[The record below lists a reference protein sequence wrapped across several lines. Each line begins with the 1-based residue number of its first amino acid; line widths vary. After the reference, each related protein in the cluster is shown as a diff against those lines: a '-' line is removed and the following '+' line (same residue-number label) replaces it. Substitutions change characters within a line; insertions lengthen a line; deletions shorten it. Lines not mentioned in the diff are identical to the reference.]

1 MASNRNSINNF
12 LTSRDGVAATEF
24 ALILGVLVLILAII
38 ITVGWIFYV
47 RNNMESAARAGARS
61 MAALET
67 SGSGTPVPCS
77 NPTPAVGSTEEI
89 TCDSLVQIAPPDI
102 TVEAVD
108 CCSQRPNDL
117 CPPEPLDEFGDP
129 DPLDDRAVVVRIS
142 VDAPDAAIL
151 DIFEFFEG
159 VVMSSTAEM
168 RREDE
173 CPPPPPP

>member
-24 ALILGVLVLILAII
+24 ALILGVLVLILASI

-47 RNNMESAARAGARS
+47 RNNMETAARAGARS

-67 SGSGTPVPCS
+67 SGSGTSVPCS
-77 NPTPAVGSTEEI
+77 PPPAVGSTEEI
-89 TCDSLVQIAPPDI
+89 TCDSLVQIAPPNI

-108 CCSQRPNDL
+108 CCSQRPNSL
-117 CPPEPLDEFGDP
+117 CPPDPP
-129 DPLDDRAVVVRIS
+129 DPLNDRAVVVRIS

-151 DIFEFFEG
+151 DIFGFFEE

-168 RREDE
+168 RKEEE
-173 CPPPPPP
+173 CT

>member
-24 ALILGVLVLILAII
+24 ALILGVLVLILASI

-67 SGSGTPVPCS
+67 SGSGTSVLCS
-77 NPTPAVGSTEEI
+77 LPPAVGSTEEI

-151 DIFEFFEG
+151 DIFGFFEE

-168 RREDE
+168 RKEEE
-173 CPPPPPP
+173 CPPP